1 MQPVSRG
8 ASTYYSEM
16 KNRPPFEQV
25 LTFDDV
31 LLIPKESHV
40 LPREV
45 NLKTRLTNK
54 ITMNIPLLSA
64 AMDTVTESDMAVAL
78 AREGGIG
85 IIHKNLSVEKQVLMV
100 DRVKRS
106 ESGMIVNPITLSA
119 DKTIWDAKN
128 VMANYHI
135 SGLPVLDEGKL
146 IGIITNRDIRF
157 ETDDSLS
164 VKDRMTAEKLV
175 TVPQGTTLEEAKE
188 VLQEHRIEKLLVVDK
203 KGSLAGL
210 ITVKDIQK
218 KEDFPNA
225 CKDENGRLRVGAAVG
240 VGVDA
245 LERAQA
251 LAEADVDVIVI
262 DTAHGHSVRVL
273 NSVNEIKKAV
283 GIVQVIGG
291 NVATTDGTKAL
302 IDAGVD
308 CVKVGIGAGASC
320 TTRVVAGVGIPQLS
334 GVMNCAD
341 EAQKYNIP
349 VIADGGIRYSG
360 DLAKAIAAG
369 AHVVMLGSV
378 LAGMDESPGEFILY
392 EGRQYKSYRGMGSLG
407 AMQEGSGDRYFQ
419 EGAEATKLVP
429 EGIEGMVPYRGSVRN
444 TIHQLMGGLRSS
456 MGYCGAKDIPD
467 FHSKAEFIQTTSAGV
482 KESHPHEV
490 KIMKEAPNYQV
501 SDS

>member
-1 MQPVSRG
+1 M
-8 ASTYYSEM
+8 M
-16 KNRPPFEQV
+16 KNRPPFIQA

-31 LLIPKESHV
+31 LLVPQESNV
-40 LPREV
+40 LPRDV
-45 NLKTRLTNK
+45 GLQTRLTKN
-54 ITMNIPLLSA
+54 ITMNIPILSA

-85 IIHKNLSVEKQVLMV
+85 IIHKNLSIENQVVMV

-106 ESGMIVNPITLSA
+106 ESGMIVNPVTLSA
-119 DKTIWDAKN
+119 DKTIRDAKD

-135 SGLPVLDEGKL
+135 SGLPVVEKGKL

-157 ETDDSLS
+157 ETNDSLS
-164 VKDRMTAEKLV
+164 IRDRMTVEKLI
-175 TVPQGTTLEEAKE
+175 TVPQGTTLDEAKK
-188 VLQEHRIEKLLVVDK
+188 VLQEHRIEKLLIVDK
-203 KGSLAGL
+203 KGNLAGL

-225 CKDENGRLRVGAAVG
+225 CKDENGRLRVGAGIG
-240 VGVDA
+240 VNEDA
-245 LERAQA
+245 KERAQA
-251 LAEADVDVIVI
+251 LADAEVDVIVI
-262 DTAHGHSVRVL
+262 DTAHGHSASVL
-273 NSVNEIKKAV
+273 KFVKNIKKSV
-283 GIVQVIGG
+283 GDTQIIAG
-291 NVATTDGTKAL
+291 NVATGSGTKAL

-320 TTRVVAGVGIPQLS
+320 TTRVVAGVGMPQLS
-334 GVMNCAD
+334 GVMDCVD
-341 EAQKYNIP
+341 EANNHNIP

-369 AHVVMLGSV
+369 AEVVMMGSV

-407 AMQEGSGDRYFQ
+407 AMQQGSGDRYFQ

-456 MGYCGAKDIPD
+456 MGYCGAKNIKD
-467 FHSKAEFIQTTSAGV
+467 FHRKAEFIQTTAAGV

>member
-1 MQPVSRG
+1 
-8 ASTYYSEM
+8 M
-16 KNRPPFEQV
+16 KNRPPFELA

-31 LLIPKESHV
+31 LLVPQESHI

-45 NLKTRLTNK
+45 NLQTRLTKK

-85 IIHKNLSVEKQVLMV
+85 IIHKNLSIEDQLLMV

-106 ESGMIVNPITLSA
+106 ESGMIVNPVTLSIN
-119 DKTIWDAKN
+119 KTIRDAKN

-135 SGLPVLDEGKL
+135 SGLPVVDKGKL
-146 IGIITNRDIRF
+146 VGIITNRDIRF
-157 ETDDSLS
+157 ETNDDLS
-164 VKDRMTAEKLV
+164 IRDRMTSEKLV
-175 TVPQGTTLEEAKE
+175 TVPQGTTLDEAKK
-188 VLQEHRIEKLLVVDK
+188 VLQEHRIEKLLVVDN

-225 CKDENGRLRVGAAVG
+225 CKDKNGRLRVGAALG
-240 VGVDA
+240 ISGDA
-245 LERAQA
+245 TERALA
-251 LAEADVDVIVI
+251 LSDAAVDVIVI
-262 DTAHGHSVRVL
+262 DTAHGHSVGVL
-273 NSVNEIKKAV
+273 NAVTKIKKSV
-283 GIVQVIGG
+283 GDLQVIAG
-291 NVATTDGTKAL
+291 NVATANGAKAL

-308 CVKVGIGAGASC
+308 CLKVGIGAGASC
-320 TTRVVAGVGIPQLS
+320 TTRIVAGVGMPQLS
-334 GVMNCAD
+334 GVMNCVD
-341 EAQKYNIP
+341 EAKKYDIP

-360 DLAKAIAAG
+360 DLSKAIAAG
-369 AHVVMLGSV
+369 AEVVMLGSI
-378 LAGMDESPGEFILY
+378 LAGMDESPGEFILF

-407 AMQEGSGDRYFQ
+407 AMKEGSGDRYFQ
-419 EGAEATKLVP
+419 EGSEVTKLVP
-429 EGIEGMVPYRGSVRN
+429 EGIEGMVPYRGPVKN

-456 MGYCGAKDIPD
+456 MGYCGAKDIRD
-467 FHSKAEFIQTTSAGV
+467 FHGKAEFIQTTAAGV

>member
-1 MQPVSRG
+1 
-8 ASTYYSEM
+8 M
-16 KNRPPFEQV
+16 KNRPPFELA

-31 LLIPKESHV
+31 LLVPQESHI

-45 NLKTRLTNK
+45 NLQTRLTKN
-54 ITMNIPLLSA
+54 ISMNIPLLSA

-85 IIHKNLSVEKQVLMV
+85 IIHKNLSIEDQLLMV

-106 ESGMIVNPITLSA
+106 ESGMIVNPVTLSI
-119 DKTIWDAKN
+119 DKTIRDAKN

-135 SGLPVLDEGKL
+135 SGLPVVDKGKL
-146 IGIITNRDIRF
+146 VGIITNRDIRF
-157 ETDDSLS
+157 ETNDDLS
-164 VKDRMTAEKLV
+164 ILDRMTSEKLV
-175 TVPQGTTLEEAKE
+175 TVPEGTTLDEAKK
-188 VLQEHRIEKLLVVDK
+188 VLQEHRIEKLLVVDN

-225 CKDENGRLRVGAAVG
+225 CKDKNGRLRVGAALG
-240 VGVDA
+240 ISGDA
-245 LERAQA
+245 TERALA
-251 LAEADVDVIVI
+251 LSDAAVDVIVI
-262 DTAHGHSVRVL
+262 DTAHGHSVGVL
-273 NSVNEIKKAV
+273 NAVRKIKKSV
-283 GIVQVIGG
+283 GDLQVIAG
-291 NVATTDGTKAL
+291 NVATANGAKAL

-308 CVKVGIGAGASC
+308 CLKVGIGAGASC
-320 TTRVVAGVGIPQLS
+320 TTRIVAGVGMPQLS
-334 GVMNCAD
+334 GVMHCVD
-341 EAQKYNIP
+341 EAQKHDIP

-360 DLAKAIAAG
+360 DLSKAIAAG
-369 AHVVMLGSV
+369 AEVVMLGSI
-378 LAGMDESPGEFILY
+378 LAGMDESPGEFILF

-407 AMQEGSGDRYFQ
+407 AMKEGSGDRYFQ
-419 EGAEATKLVP
+419 EGSEVTKLVP
-429 EGIEGMVPYRGSVRN
+429 EGIEGMVPYRGPVKN

-456 MGYCGAKDIPD
+456 MGYCGAKDIRD
-467 FHSKAEFIQTTSAGV
+467 FHGKAEFIQTTAAGV

>member
-1 MQPVSRG
+1 
-8 ASTYYSEM
+8 M
-16 KNRPPFEQV
+16 KNRPPFELA

-31 LLIPKESHV
+31 LLVPQESHI

-45 NLKTRLTNK
+45 NLQTRLTKK

-85 IIHKNLSVEKQVLMV
+85 IIHKNLSIEDQLLMV

-106 ESGMIVNPITLSA
+106 ESGMIVNPVTLSI
-119 DKTIWDAKN
+119 DKTIRDAKN

-135 SGLPVLDEGKL
+135 SGLPVVDKGKL
-146 IGIITNRDIRF
+146 VGIITNRDIRF
-157 ETDDSLS
+157 ETNDDLS
-164 VKDRMTAEKLV
+164 IRDRMTSEKLV
-175 TVPQGTTLEEAKE
+175 TVPEGTTLDEAKK
-188 VLQEHRIEKLLVVDK
+188 VLQEHRIEKLLVVDN

-225 CKDENGRLRVGAAVG
+225 CKDKNGRLRVGAALG
-240 VGVDA
+240 ISGDA
-245 LERAQA
+245 TERALA
-251 LAEADVDVIVI
+251 LSDAAVDVIVI
-262 DTAHGHSVRVL
+262 DTAHGHSVGVL
-273 NSVNEIKKAV
+273 NAVTKIKKSV
-283 GIVQVIGG
+283 GDLQVIAG
-291 NVATTDGTKAL
+291 NVATANGAKAL

-308 CVKVGIGAGASC
+308 CLKVGIGAGASC
-320 TTRVVAGVGIPQLS
+320 TTRIVAGVGMPQLS
-334 GVMNCAD
+334 GVMNCVD
-341 EAQKYNIP
+341 EAKKYDIP

-360 DLAKAIAAG
+360 DLSKAIAAG
-369 AHVVMLGSV
+369 AEVVMLGSI
-378 LAGMDESPGEFILY
+378 LAGMDESPGEFILF

-407 AMQEGSGDRYFQ
+407 AMKEGSGDRYFQ
-419 EGAEATKLVP
+419 EGSEVTKLVP
-429 EGIEGMVPYRGSVRN
+429 EGIEGMVPYRGPVKN

-456 MGYCGAKDIPD
+456 MGYCGAKDIRD
-467 FHSKAEFIQTTSAGV
+467 FHGKAEFIQTTAAGV